1 MVLWGI
7 VLMCHAIPNTFA
19 PFFVLRVI
27 LGKVLHEFIVD
38 IKLDTLVGMLESCVA
53 PLLILIIS
61 MFYKKNEQVSF
72 AIGVT
77 YSFLI
82 FIPVQTNIVVLC
94 DGVLCPLIH

>member
-27 LGKVLHEFIVD
+27 LGKVLHKFMVD

-53 PLLILIIS
+53 PLLILIVS
-61 MFYKKNEQVSF
+61 MFYKKNEIKLGSK
-72 AIGVT
+72 
-77 YSFLI
+77 
-82 FIPVQTNIVVLC
+82 IVK
-94 DGVLCPLIH
+94 INKEY